1 MEETG
6 EDNGGTPKPCKQ
18 VKVKQKPKKT
28 TKPSSTTT
36 KRTAQD
42 ANMDEIEMEVIKSLK
57 KDISIHQ
64 KNANPKQ
71 DPDDLFAS
79 DLAADIRLLPLRSKV
94 MAKHVIR
101 SVLFKYQMEA
111 FPPHNS
117 RLPSQGIPGTPN
129 NSYHASYS
137 NHMFSPRSTP
147 SPLLSPVSGNTTSKD
162 ASFLRE
168 LDNMTYEQL

>member
-1 MEETG
+1 MKRYKFLTWLDSFAQLMASRSNMDQESQQVSDNERKEGEEEEDEVTDDEIAVKENDQELSDRDMEEIG

-36 KRTAQD
+36 KRTAQG

-64 KNANPKQ
+64 KNANPNQ

-79 DLAADIRLLPLRSKV
+79 DLAADIRLLPLR
-94 MAKHVIR
+94 
-101 SVLFKYQMEA
+101 
-111 FPPHNS
+111 
-117 RLPSQGIPGTPN
+117 
-129 NSYHASYS
+129 
-137 NHMFSPRSTP
+137 
-147 SPLLSPVSGNTTSKD
+147 
-162 ASFLRE
+162 
-168 LDNMTYEQL
+168 